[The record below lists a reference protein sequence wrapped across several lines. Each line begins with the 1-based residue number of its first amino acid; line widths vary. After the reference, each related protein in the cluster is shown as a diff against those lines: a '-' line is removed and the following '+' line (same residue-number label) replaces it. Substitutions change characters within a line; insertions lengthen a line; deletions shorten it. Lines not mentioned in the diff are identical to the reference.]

1 MSRVVKSRML
11 FVFLLSVGAL
21 FWSGCE
27 SKSASAAN
35 GPAPPPPE
43 VEVIPVAQEPI
54 EIFSDWVATIDG
66 SVNAQIQPQ
75 VTGYVIRQNY
85 KEGSFV
91 RKGEVLFEIDP
102 RPFQAIVDQAK
113 GQVAQAESQVVQAE
127 SQVIQAQSQEAQAV
141 AQRAKAELDVK
152 RDTPLS
158 KARAI
163 AQSQLDTELQA
174 LVAAEAGVK
183 ASQANI
189 ATSQAGVKT
198 AHAAVIAAKA
208 TLSQAEL
215 NLGFTEVRSL
225 IDGVAGVAQTQIGN
239 LVQTDTVLTTVSQVD
254 PIRVYFPISEKEY
267 LGLAMKSKG
276 SQDALLNDPTSPGL
290 ELILTNGATYAHK
303 GRITFVDREV
313 NADTG
318 TIRLAAAFPNPGNVL
333 RPGQFG
339 RIRALT
345 SRKADALLIPQ
356 RAVTEIQGKYQVA
369 VVGDGNKVQ
378 LRNVVLGSAIGNR
391 YVVDEGLTAGDRV
404 VVEGLARAA
413 DGAPV
418 TPKTAVAPA
427 ANNEQQG
434 K

>member
-1 MSRVVKSRML
+1 MSREVKSRML
-11 FVFLLSVGAL
+11 FVFLLSVGVVV
-21 FWSGCE
+21 WTGCE

-43 VEVIPVAQEPI
+43 VEVIQVAQEPV

-75 VTGYVIRQNY
+75 VTGYVVRQNY
-85 KEGSFV
+85 KEGAFV
-91 RKGEVLFEIDP
+91 RKGDILFEIDP
-102 RPFQAIVDQAK
+102 RPFQAVVDQAK

-127 SQVIQAQSQEAQAV
+127 SQVIQAQSEEAQAV

-152 RDTPLS
+152 RDTPLA

-163 AQSQLDTELQA
+163 AQSQLDTESQA
-174 LVAAEAGVK
+174 LIAAEAAVK
-183 ASQANI
+183 AAQANI

-198 AHAAVIAAKA
+198 AHAAVLAAKA
-208 TLSQAEL
+208 ALSQAEL

-225 IDGVAGVAQTQIGN
+225 IDGVAGVAQMQIGN

-276 SQDALLNDPTSPGL
+276 SLLNDPSGPGL
-290 ELILTNGATYAHK
+290 ELILTNGATYSHK

-318 TIRLAAAFPNPGNVL
+318 TIRVAAAFPNPGNIL

-378 LRNVVLGSAIGNR
+378 LRTVVLGPALGTR
-391 YVVDEGLTAGDRV
+391 YVVDDGLGAGDRV

-418 TPKTAVAPA
+418 TPKASAIPAV
-427 ANNEQQG
+427 NNES

>member
-1 MSRVVKSRML
+1 MSRVGKSKTL
-11 FVFLLSVGAL
+11 FVFLLAVSVL

-43 VEVIPVAQEPI
+43 VEVIQVAQEPV
-54 EIFSDWVATIDG
+54 EIFSEWVATLDG

-85 KEGSFV
+85 KEGAFV
-91 RKGEVLFEIDP
+91 HKGDLLFEIDP

-113 GQVAQAESQVVQAE
+113 GQVAQAESQIVQAE
-127 SQVIQAQSQEAQAV
+127 SQVKQAESQEAQAV
-141 AQRAKAELDVK
+141 AQRGKAELDVK
-152 RDTPLS
+152 RDTPLA

-163 AQSQLDTELQA
+163 AQGQLDTETQA
-174 LVAAEAGVK
+174 LVAADAGVK

-189 ATSQAGVKT
+189 ATSQAGVNT
-198 AHAAVIAAKA
+198 AHATVIAAKA
-208 TLSQAEL
+208 ALSQAEL
-215 NLGFTEVRSL
+215 NLSFTQVRSL
-225 IDGVAGVAQTQIGN
+225 IDGVAGVAQMQIGN

-276 SQDALLNDPTSPGL
+276 SQDSLLNDPSSPGL
-290 ELILTNGATYAHK
+290 ELILTNGATYPHK

-313 NADTG
+313 KAETG
-318 TIRLAAAFPNPGNVL
+318 TIRVAAAFSNPGNVL

-345 SRKADALLIPQ
+345 ARRTDALLIPQ

-378 LRNVVLGSAIGNR
+378 LRSVVLGPSLGSR
-391 YVVDEGLTAGDRV
+391 YLIDDGLAAGERV
-404 VVEGLARAA
+404 VVEGLTRAA
-413 DGAPV
+413 DGAAV
-418 TPKTAVAPA
+418 TPKPTTTPTV
-427 ANNEQQG
+427 NNEAQA